1 MKRERAAY
9 RVIPEKS
16 DPATGLHYVACPLC
30 GADQPRALLTSRD
43 YYNNLSGEFG
53 VVRCRECGFTYT
65 NPRPFGARLA
75 AYYPDSAA
83 YYNATT
89 RPEPRALQAAL
100 ETGSMRRRLRRLG
113 YPAAA
118 AAPAS
123 VAGLPYRILKY
134 AIPPAVGGG
143 AALEVGCAAGGFLYQ
158 LQCLGWTCRGL
169 ELNQAAAEHARS
181 VLGLHV
187 TAAPF
192 ETAELPAA
200 SFDAVVMRMV
210 LEHLPAPV
218 EALLR
223 LNRALRPGGRL
234 IFSVPNFD
242 APELKLFGR
251 YAYILHVPQHLS
263 HFTPATARAMLRQ
276 TGFDVERLCLF
287 AAPQDFWGS
296 LENRRHDFGAAD
308 WGVRLARRRWVRRLV
323 YPVWRTR
330 VGLFSSPSR
339 MLIYARKPS

>member
-187 TAAPF
+187 TQ
-192 ETAELPAA
+192 
-200 SFDAVVMRMV
+200 
-210 LEHLPAPV
+210 
-218 EALLR
+218 LR
-223 LNRALRPGGRL
+223 RSGTEVIRALCLYPAR
-234 IFSVPNFD
+234 
-242 APELKLFGR
+242 
-251 YAYILHVPQHLS
+251 
-263 HFTPATARAMLRQ
+263 ATASQPFYAGDRA
-276 TGFDVERLCLF
+276 GH
-287 AAPQDFWGS
+287 A
-296 LENRRHDFGAAD
+296 AAD
-308 WGVRLARRRWVRRLV
+308 GIRRGALM
-323 YPVWRTR
+323 PVCRTP
-330 VGLFSSPSR
+330 GFLGQSGES
-339 MLIYARKPS
+339 AA